1 MADVEANKECTVEWF
16 EKKYHLRI
24 SEPVKAAGKKGKLK
38 FGGGM
43 SSDEV
48 SAIASESED
57 NNDEEEVPMSE
68 LVDHQSAGLISATG
82 I

>member
-57 NNDEEEVPMSE
+57 NNRQWLLIE
-68 LVDHQSAGLISATG
+68 LIYNEDLKELLKD
-82 I
+82 